1 VIGATGYLQPKHLAA
16 ALDELAR
23 APRTVVAGGT
33 DIYPACVGSE
43 PPPLLDISSLAEMR
57 GIEPVAGGNAW
68 RIGALTS
75 WSDLARKPLPAYA
88 RALAQ
93 AAREVG
99 GVQIQNRATIGGNLC
114 NASPAADGIP
124 PLLALDA
131 KVELASRRGRR
142 LLAVDQFV
150 LGNRQTA
157 RADDELLT
165 AVVLPA
171 RSANAVST
179 FLKLGHRRYLV
190 ISIVMVAALLDFDAE
205 GNVSYCGVAVGACS
219 AAACRLPLLQQGLL
233 GAPRREVPARTA
245 QLLAAGACAP
255 LAPID
260 DVRAPRDYR
269 LDAAH
274 CLIERALSELARE
287 AAT

>member
-1 VIGATGYLQPKHLAA
+1 VIGATGYLQPTHLAA

-23 APRTVVAGGT
+23 APRTVIAGGT
-33 DIYPACVGSE
+33 DIYPACVGTE
-43 PPPLLDISSLAEMR
+43 PPPLLDISLLPEMR
-57 GIEPVAGGNAW
+57 GIEPGIEGGAL

-124 PLLALDA
+124 PLLAMDA

-157 RADDELLT
+157 LADDELLT

-171 RSANAVST
+171 RSPNAVST

-190 ISIVMVAALLDFDAE
+190 ISIVMVAALLDFDAS
-205 GNVSYCGVAVGACS
+205 GKVSYCGVGIGACS
-219 AAACRLPLLQQGLL
+219 AAARRLPLLEQGLM
-233 GAPRREVPARTA
+233 GVTRGDVSSRTA
-245 QLLAAGACAP
+245 QLLAGGACAP

-260 DVRAPRDYR
+260 DVRATRDYR
-269 LDAAH
+269 LDAAQ
-274 CLIERALSELARE
+274 CLIERAMSERARE
-287 AAT
+287 AAA

>member
-1 VIGATGYLQPKHLAA
+1 
-16 ALDELAR
+16 
-23 APRTVVAGGT
+23 
-33 DIYPACVGSE
+33 
-43 PPPLLDISSLAEMR
+43 M
-57 GIEPVAGGNAW
+57 
-68 RIGALTS
+68 
-75 WSDLARKPLPAYA
+75 
-88 RALAQ
+88 
-93 AAREVG
+93 
-99 GVQIQNRATIGGNLC
+99 
-114 NASPAADGIP
+114 
-124 PLLALDA
+124 LALDA

-157 RADDELLT
+157 LADDELLT

-190 ISIVMVAALLDFDAE
+190 ISIVMVAALLDFDAN
-205 GNVSYCGVAVGACS
+205 GNVSYCGVSVGACS
-219 AAACRLPLLQQGLL
+219 AAACRLPLLEKGLL
-233 GAPRREVPARTA
+233 GTSRHAVPARTE

-269 LDAAH
+269 LDAAQ
-274 CLIERALSELARE
+274 CLIERALSELAR
-287 AAT
+287 AAAA